1 MSDAAPAAKNLRL
14 KADLALA
21 LCTLVWGATFV
32 IVKNAL
38 ADASML
44 AFLSVRFI
52 FATALMAVV
61 FRRALSKTSWR
72 EIAAGAWI
80 GIFMFAGY
88 ALQTAGLAYTT
99 PSKAGFITGTSVVMV
114 PLLQAV
120 FWRSRVGVWVVAGVI
135 AAVAGMYFLTVP
147 PEGMAHLNR
156 GDVMVVGCAVM
167 FALHILFVGHFSPKH
182 SPGALTFHQIA
193 MTAFLATCALP
204 IAGAAGWQAPKF
216 HATPQLLIAIVVTAA
231 LATDLA
237 FFVQVWAQQHTTP
250 THTALLFS
258 LEPVFAGVTSYIVLH
273 ERLSARALGGAAL
286 ILAGIVLAEVRSG
299 APVSPETTE

>member
-1 MSDAAPAAKNLRL
+1 MNADAPAAKNLRL

-52 FATALMAVV
+52 FAALLLVIVV
-61 FRRALSKTSWR
+61 RRALSKTTWR

-88 ALQTAGLAYTT
+88 ALQTAGLSYTT

-114 PLLQAV
+114 PLLQAI
-120 FWRSRVGVWVVAGVI
+120 FWRSRIGAWVVAGVI

-156 GDVMVVGCAVM
+156 GDVMVGGCAVM

-204 IAGAAGWQAPKF
+204 IASAAGWEAPKF
-216 HATPQLLIAIVVTAA
+216 HATPQLIIAIVVTAA

-273 ERLSARALGGAAL
+273 ERLSARALSGAAL

-299 APVSPETTE
+299 APKSPEISE